1 MQQPLEKISTFSGYL
16 SPIQFLYFGSTRDL
30 AALVESKGFS
40 TFLRLLM
47 QSGLKQIL
55 MVEGPFTLFAPTD
68 EAFSALDEHVLENM
82 FLQANERENI
92 LLHHIVSGLIT
103 SDQIIN
109 GTAVLTLGGNNITF
123 SINVVNMTLIVKAN
137 EANLIDFDIKA
148 SNGVIHVVDQLL
160 LPPFHDN
167 RLAMLQT
174 PQYIKEPEPLPNNII
189 EMAESIGLTSM
200 TEYLADAGLALPLSM
215 KEIVGGVGNTI
226 EILKE
231 MKIFTY
237 KIKIVL
243 KAYFPEES
251 FSFF

>member
-1 MQQPLEKISTFSGYL
+1 
-16 SPIQFLYFGSTRDL
+16 
-30 AALVESKGFS
+30 
-40 TFLRLLM
+40 
-47 QSGLKQIL
+47 
-55 MVEGPFTLFAPTD
+55 
-68 EAFSALDEHVLENM
+68 M

-137 EANLIDFDIKA
+137 DANLIDFDINA

-160 LPPFHDN
+160 LPPSHDN

-174 PQYIKEPEPLPNNII
+174 PQYEKEPEPLPNNII

-215 KEIVGGVGNTI
+215 KGTSKTFILFNMSRIGDSERGRKSNRNIEGN
-226 EILKE
+226 ECKLK
-231 MKIFTY
+231 IN
-237 KIKIVL
+237 L
-243 KAYFPEES
+243 
-251 FSFF
+251 